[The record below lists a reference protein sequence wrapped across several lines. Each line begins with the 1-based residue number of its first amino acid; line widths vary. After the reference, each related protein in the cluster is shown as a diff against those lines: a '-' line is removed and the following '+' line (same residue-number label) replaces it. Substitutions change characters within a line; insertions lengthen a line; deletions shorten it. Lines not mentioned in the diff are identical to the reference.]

1 VFDFQG
7 HRFRISGTKVVRSL
21 GLPVLIAASA
31 WLTLVPFAAEAE
43 PIENSSL
50 AMRFCQIAVNAEVA
64 RSLQSV
70 PDGLTQF
77 TCQCVLRQLDL
88 SRTLKLAQS
97 TCRQEAIRRYGL

>member
-1 VFDFQG
+1 M
-7 HRFRISGTKVVRSL
+7 
-21 GLPVLIAASA
+21 
-31 WLTLVPFAAEAE
+31 
-43 PIENSSL
+43 ENSNL